1 MKQLFIQTGIG
12 LLLLLTA
19 CRNEVVPEDRGEQV
33 TLSFDLYK
41 AELTKAENATLM
53 PAGKKFYAYAYEQ
66 GSTTD
71 QAPVGSGIYTVDEKG
86 TATGNLTLYRGVY
99 NIYLVSYYD
108 DYYVPELGDNYLIT
122 VSNEKDFMHT
132 ALKNVTVQPTP
143 GQNMMSVPLTDPFTR
158 LCSNVIVKVRA
169 SNTQPVTVGWLT
181 VSDIT
186 IQNLSAPLSYQLGE
200 DNLKTSSA
208 LYTESLSFKG
218 INFKPETAGQ
228 EQVTTPKASEAQV
241 VLPINGTTPLKFN
254 ISLNITYNKNGGPD
268 GSVTEPFNYEASV
281 RKIFLPGMTYV
292 FDFTL
297 TFFGA
302 LDPADLTLGIL
313 EYTTV
318 SDNTDNVG
326 E

>member
-19 CRNEVVPEDRGEQV
+19 CHNEVVPEDRGEQV

-71 QAPVGSGIYTVDEKG
+71 QVPVGSGIYTVDNKG

-143 GQNMMSVPLTDPFTR
+143 GENKMSVPLTDPFSR
-158 LCSNVIVKVRA
+158 LCSNVIVSVKA
-169 SNTQPVTVGWLT
+169 SNTQPVTVMWLT
-181 VSDIT
+181 VKNIT
-186 IQNLSAPLSYQLGE
+186 IDNLSAPLSYQLGT
-200 DNLKTSSA
+200 DNLLTSSA
-208 LYTESLSFKG
+208 LYTESLSFNGDEFGSTDKEA
-218 INFKPETAGQ
+218 K
-228 EQVTTPKASEAQV
+228 VPKVSNPKV
-241 VLPINGTTPLKFN
+241 VLPINGATALKFN
-254 ISLNITYNKNGGPD
+254 ISLEIQYNRTGEQGA
-268 GSVTEPFNYEASV
+268 SVTEPFNYEASV

-302 LDPADLTLGIL
+302 LNPADLTLGIL